1 LAALTVSGGRA
12 AEASLDA
19 FAKLTAKA
27 KAAIIAQIAITMPGL
42 ENFGSI
48 HWAATAF
55 AYTSLVCGLISTFL
69 CFYVQKILSD
79 LHRPE
84 DLHEWLTEP
93 RDALSDRL
101 SGAIA
106 RVLTFKSEKEKRT
119 GGEAP
124 KNDRIPSVTA
134 AAVLLSPSQ
143 LLQISIGALFVALG
157 VYLGT
162 MYTEGLG
169 SLKGRD
175 ANLSVLI
182 FFIVFSVV
190 AIILVQLPL
199 YVKSVDRLTSMLL
212 RVEDEENIQDN
223 GCIELQELPA
233 ERHEPIQR
241 LEPIERLEPVDE
253 QESVNEHQSLQD
265 YDEDYSEEDSD
276 DDLPIASDA
285 VLDALRASIQAQE
298 ESLRAQK
305 MLLQLLDARNHRRRS

>member
-1 LAALTVSGGRA
+1 
-12 AEASLDA
+12 
-19 FAKLTAKA
+19 
-27 KAAIIAQIAITMPGL
+27 MPGL
-42 ENFGSI
+42 DNFGSI
-48 HWAATAF
+48 HWTATAF

-84 DLHEWLTEP
+84 DVHEWLTEP

-101 SGAIA
+101 SSAIA
-106 RVLTFKSEKEKRT
+106 RVLTSKKETKDKQMG
-119 GGEAP
+119 GGEAL

-175 ANLSVLI
+175 ANLAVLI

-190 AIILVQLPL
+190 AIVLVQLPL

-212 RVEDEENIQDN
+212 RVEDEDDIEDKA
-223 GCIELQELPA
+223 CIELQELPV
-233 ERHEPIQR
+233 ERHQPVERCEPV
-241 LEPIERLEPVDE
+241 ERLEPVDE
-253 QESVNEHQSLQD
+253 SESVNGHEYHQD

-276 DDLPIASDA
+276 DDLPMASDA

-305 MLLQLLDARNHRRRS
+305 MLLQLLDSRNHRLRS